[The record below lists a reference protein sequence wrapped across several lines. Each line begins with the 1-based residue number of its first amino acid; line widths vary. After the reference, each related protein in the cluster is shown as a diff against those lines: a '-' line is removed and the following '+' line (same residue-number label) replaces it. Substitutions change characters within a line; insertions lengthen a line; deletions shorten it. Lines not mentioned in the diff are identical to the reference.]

1 MNKIQF
7 LELSIDD
14 KMNYLNERLEEG
26 HTVIRIREDIG
37 IGEKALQKIVKEAGY
52 KYSQKDRVYHKHT
65 TDISQSNHQENNILI
80 KPDEHKDTTK
90 ILQTYKNDLIEL
102 INAKEDILNIIKEHK
117 NGVYHKGTTDII
129 EVVAMQGIQI
139 KEFNTQARA
148 TSVRVYDETLKK
160 WKKFCSEN
168 KKYSNQ
174 DLLSMALEEY
184 MLKYGE

>member
-14 KMNYLNERLEEG
+14 KINYLNERLKEG
-26 HTVIRIREDIG
+26 NTVISIREDIG

-52 KYSQKDRVYHKHT
+52 KYSQKNRVYYKYT
-65 TDISQSNHQENNILI
+65 TDTLQNNHKENNILI
-80 KPDEHKDTTK
+80 KSDEYKDTTN

-102 INAKEDILNIIKEHK
+102 INVKEDILNIIKEHK
-117 NGVYHKGTTDII
+117 SGAYYKNTTDII
-129 EVVAMQGIQI
+129 EVVALQGIQI

-148 TSVRVYDETLKK
+148 TSVRIYDETLKK
-160 WKKFCSEN
+160 WKKFCNEN

-184 MLKYGE
+184 ILKYGE